1 MSYVLIT
8 PARNEEAFIGETL
21 AAVNRQSVRPAEWI
35 IVSDGSTDGTD
46 RLVLEASAKWPWIR
60 LVPLA
65 PRDSHCFAAV
75 VRATEIGLAALQT
88 TDYEFIG
95 LLDADV
101 RFEPDYFA
109 RVLAAFEDSPTLGLA
124 GGVVL
129 DVGRPRHERPRNQ
142 MDVPGAVQ
150 FFRRECFESLGG
162 LLAIPEGGWDALT
175 CARARQLGY
184 DTRLLMDLVVEHLK
198 PRNAA
203 KGGVFRRNWQLGARD
218 RALGYHPLFEF
229 IKCIARWNEAP
240 VLAATTARALG
251 FVSAGISGTPR
262 LIPDDLRLFV
272 QREQLTRLHNLLQLP
287 KTSRPVVAQTRPT
300 SGNSALS

>member
-21 AAVNRQSVRPAEWI
+21 AAVSRQSVRPAEWI

-88 TDYEFIG
+88 TDYQYIG

-218 RALGYHPLFEF
+218 RALGYHPLFEI
-229 IKCIARWNEAP
+229 IKCIARWNEPP
-240 VLAATTARALG
+240 VLAATTARVLG
-251 FVSAGISGTPR
+251 FVSAGLSGTPR

-287 KTSRPVVAQTRPT
+287 KMSRSVVSQTKPT

>member
-21 AAVNRQSVRPAEWI
+21 AAVSRQSVRPAEWI

>member
-21 AAVNRQSVRPAEWI
+21 AAVGRQAVRPAEWI

-65 PRDSHCFAAV
+65 PRDGHCFAAV
-75 VRATEIGLAALQT
+75 VRATETGLAALKT
-88 TDYEFIG
+88 TDYQYIG

-101 RFEPDYFA
+101 RFESDYFA

-142 MDVPGAVQ
+142 IDVPGAVQ
-150 FFRRECFESLGG
+150 FFRRGCFESLGG
-162 LLAIPEGGWDALT
+162 LFAIPEGGWDALT

-184 DTRLLMDLVVEHLK
+184 DTRLLTDLIVEHLK

-203 KGGVFRRNWQLGARD
+203 KGGVFRRNWQLGVRD
-218 RALGYHPLFEF
+218 RALGYHPLFEI
-229 IKCIARWNEAP
+229 IKCISRWDEPPFFVA
-240 VLAATTARALG
+240 AATRGLG
-251 FVSAGISGTPR
+251 FAAAGLSRMPR
-262 LIPDDLRLFV
+262 HIPDDLRSFV
-272 QREQLTRLHNLLQLP
+272 QREQLSRLRQLLRLP
-287 KTSRPVVAQTRPT
+287 KKSHSVVPQSRSTT
-300 SGNSALS
+300 GKSALS